1 MRSKNLFQRKSAVQ
15 PMREK
20 KCQFSSPKKKCASK
34 KSTCLVNYTQFRM
47 CAKIFT
53 SWALSSRKTCWK
65 VENCMQKVLTLCK
78 YRRIFTE
85 NLHYYY
91 ISLGKNCIIALLQ
104 QSHNFLIKNINT
116 GCERSLILQQFFEG
130 HFRNMTDVLSS
141 NTCVSK

>member
-1 MRSKNLFQRKSAVQ
+1 MRSKNLFHRKSAVQ
-15 PMREK
+15 PMRRK
-20 KCQFSSPKKKCASK
+20 KMSIFKPKKNCASK

-53 SWALSSRKTCWK
+53 GWALSSRKTCWK

-85 NLHYYY
+85 NLHY

-116 GCERSLILQQFFEG
+116 GCERSLILQHPEHFEND
-130 HFRNMTDVLSS
+130 RCTKQAMKRITPV
-141 NTCVSK
+141 